1 MLSGFW
7 FGLGYFLIFVGMVN
21 YLTDAYKTYASSA
34 NAAAS
39 TTRSLGAA
47 FLPFAA
53 TPLFGNLGVQWAC
66 SLLGFLALAMSVIP
80 FIFLKFGAKLRMRSP
95 FCQKLDISGAEDS
108 AGSHNQSTK

>member
-39 TTRSLGAA
+39 TTRALGAA
-47 FLPFAA
+47 FLPFAVS
-53 TPLFGNLGVQWAC
+53 PLFGNLGVQWAC

-80 FIFLKFGAKLRMRSP
+80 FVFLRFGAKLRMRSP
-95 FCQKLDISGAEDS
+95 FCQKLNVSEAEDS
-108 AGSHNQSTK
+108 AGTHSRSIE